1 MIVAY
6 NALSVRPGVFDG
18 AATFTLN
25 LLHHLPDALPEARF
39 VVLARQGESRLGDSA
54 RLTVRAL
61 PVAGAAGR
69 IVFESLFAGRELR
82 RAGAEV
88 LLSPNESI
96 PMGPA
101 PTLVVVAQNLVYHRV
116 GGRGGDFLGAGPL
129 DRLRSRVQAAYYR
142 RRMERAYRRAAAVV
156 AVSDETARVLSREA
170 GLSPAKTVVVP
181 EGADSVLLPPP
192 TASPR
197 RVDRLLV
204 VSALAPYKNLERVL
218 EVYAALRRDR
228 PALELTIAGSD
239 WRGYRSLLESRAAR
253 LGLPPPRIEEQVGP
267 ARLAELYSTSRLLL
281 HLSSC
286 ESFGLPI
293 VEAMRYG
300 LPVVAAARSSL
311 PEVAGGAARLVDPD
325 DVAAVAA
332 AAGELLG
339 SEEAWNAL
347 VASGAARA
355 ASLRWSDTAAGI
367 ASVLRRVAAR
377 G

>member
-18 AATFTLN
+18 AATYTLN

-39 VVLARQGESRLGDSA
+39 VVLARQGETRLGGSA

-61 PVAGAAGR
+61 PVAGAVGR
-69 IVFESLFAGRELR
+69 IVFESLLAGRELR
-82 RAGAEV
+82 RAAADV

-96 PMGPA
+96 PLGPA
-101 PTLVVVAQNLVYHRV
+101 PPLVVVAQNLVYHRD
-116 GGRGGDFLGAGPL
+116 GGRGGDFLGAGP
-129 DRLRSRVQAAYYR
+129 RARFRSRAQAAYYR

-170 GLSPAKTVVVP
+170 GLSPAKTVVVA

-192 TASPR
+192 TASL

-218 EVYAALRRDR
+218 EIYAALRRHR
-228 PALELTIAGSD
+228 PALDLTIAGSD

-325 DVAAVAA
+325 DVPAVAA
-332 AAGELLG
+332 AVGELLD
-339 SEEAWNAL
+339 SEEAWSSLA
-347 VASGAARA
+347 AFGSARA

-367 ASVLRRVAAR
+367 ASVLRQVAGR